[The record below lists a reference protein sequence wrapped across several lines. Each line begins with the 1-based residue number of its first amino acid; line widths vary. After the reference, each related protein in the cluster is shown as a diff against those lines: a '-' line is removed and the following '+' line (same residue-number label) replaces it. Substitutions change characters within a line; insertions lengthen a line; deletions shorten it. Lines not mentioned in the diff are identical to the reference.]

1 VLYFSCVAPVI
12 CHLFFM
18 HVVCCMCSWQIYD
31 DDDDETLFNNQRKQN
46 KRRGIKDRLQELFEH
61 VGSA

>member
-1 VLYFSCVAPVI
+1 
-12 CHLFFM
+12 
-18 HVVCCMCSWQIYD
+18 MCSWQIYD